1 MTLIRISLRRFNSIE
16 RVMKMAFR
24 EVLKIHLER
33 NVPMGIA
40 ANMLGVGRIAEA
52 VQFRGISA

>member
-1 MTLIRISLRRFNSIE
+1 
-16 RVMKMAFR
+16 MKMAFR